1 MSFYVTRFFS
11 KSCKILMFYSFK
23 AFNDRQFHLK
33 VRLTNGKNV
42 LKSDNGIRSKEFQLQ
57 KYLFDHYMI
66 WKIDCFLFTSLWSTN
81 KTYFWKL
88 PLPTTS
94 LSLPRLLLLYWLS
107 SFSNKNQ
114 TVSINNFF
122 SWRKNFSKLYL
133 CNNRSSERITRCVG
147 GMVENIHDILRW
159 PPLLLLAFNGKRW
172 EIQLH
177 SHDDEDERETL
188 YQRWA
193 SRYLNDW
200 DCCRL

>member
-1 MSFYVTRFFS
+1 MRIISIARKHRCKSFQRSNKSHKVSHKTSITNCEKLYCKMLLYVTRFFS

-42 LKSDNGIRSKEFQLQ
+42 LKCDNGIRSKEFQLQ

-94 LSLPRLLLLYWLS
+94 LSLPPRLLLLYWLS

-122 SWRKNFSKLYL
+122 SWRNTFQSYI
-133 CNNRSSERITRCVG
+133 CATIV
-147 GMVENIHDILRW
+147 H
-159 PPLLLLAFNGKRW
+159 P
-172 EIQLH
+172 
-177 SHDDEDERETL
+177 RESPG
-188 YQRWA
+188 A
-193 SRYLNDW
+193 
-200 DCCRL
+200 